1 MDPARGAVQTLER
14 EWVHCPLC
22 DSDTSD
28 VLYTLGDYYTHRPG
42 QFTLIRC
49 RRCRLVY
56 LSPRPT
62 IDAMDAYYPS
72 TYESGTPLVVE
83 NLPWPR
89 RWLVQ
94 YGMWKRCRPLLAD
107 QPAGRVL
114 DVGCGTGHFVAAMER
129 HGWEAAGID
138 RNPQAVTFA
147 REALNA
153 KVNVGKIEQSSFPD
167 HTFDAVT
174 MWDSLE
180 HVHDPRGVLLEIHRI
195 LKPEGRLLLRVPS
208 LDSLDAHLFGPY
220 WAGLDAPRHLTVF
233 SRETITRLLSEMGF
247 GIQRLWCM
255 SGSHASFVISLRFL
269 LAHRKSVGKLVRL
282 LQSAIVSPPGAALS
296 APYFFI
302 IDRLT
307 LGPEMTVLAVKQRE
321 DSTS

>member
-28 VLYTLGDYYTHRPG
+28 VLHTLGDYYTHRPG
-42 QFTLIRC
+42 QFTLVRC

-89 RWLVQ
+89 RWLAQ

-129 HGWEAAGID
+129 HGWEATGID

-153 KVNVGKIEQSSFPD
+153 KVNVGKIEQSSFTD

-269 LAHRKSVGKLVRL
+269 LAHRKSVGKLGRL